1 MTGYWLDLAL
11 VGVLVL
17 VNGLLS
23 GSEAAFISL
32 GEGQLREMERRGGRS
47 DRIVVRL
54 AREPNRF
61 LATIQLGI
69 TLAGFLASATA
80 AVSLAQ
86 PLESRLQFLGGAA
99 APVSI
104 AAVTILVTAST
115 LVVGELAPKRL
126 GMQYARRWAALV
138 APVLRALAI
147 AATPV
152 VWALGQATDIV
163 VRLLGG
169 DPDVG
174 KGEMTF
180 GELRELIAGHS
191 ELNPEQRKII
201 SGALEIHE
209 RALREVVVPRPRVFR
224 LQADLPVPQA
234 LTALAASGHTRAP
247 VVPSGE
253 LDDAIGVVH
262 LRDLLGSTGTVADV
276 ARPALLLPDSLRVT
290 AAMSRLMDE
299 REQFALVIGERGG
312 VTGIVA
318 LEDLLEEVVG
328 EIYDE
333 QDKDVRAVR
342 VLADGSRILPGSF
355 PIHDLVDVGVDASS
369 LPSGDYT
376 TVAGLML
383 SILGR
388 IPIGPGDHVQIA
400 GYRFDV
406 TAVDGHAIAEVR
418 LWPQPQ

>member
-1 MTGYWLDLAL
+1 
-11 VGVLVL
+11 
-17 VNGLLS
+17 
-23 GSEAAFISL
+23 
-32 GEGQLREMERRGGRS
+32 MERRGGRS

-104 AAVTILVTAST
+104 AAVTILVTAPP
-115 LVVGELAPKRL
+115 LVVGDLAPKRL

-201 SGALEIHE
+201 SG
-209 RALREVVVPRPRVFR
+209 
-224 LQADLPVPQA
+224 
-234 LTALAASGHTRAP
+234 
-247 VVPSGE
+247 
-253 LDDAIGVVH
+253 
-262 LRDLLGSTGTVADV
+262 
-276 ARPALLLPDSLRVT
+276 
-290 AAMSRLMDE
+290 
-299 REQFALVIGERGG
+299 
-312 VTGIVA
+312 
-318 LEDLLEEVVG
+318 
-328 EIYDE
+328 
-333 QDKDVRAVR
+333 
-342 VLADGSRILPGSF
+342 
-355 PIHDLVDVGVDASS
+355 
-369 LPSGDYT
+369 
-376 TVAGLML
+376 
-383 SILGR
+383 
-388 IPIGPGDHVQIA
+388 
-400 GYRFDV
+400 
-406 TAVDGHAIAEVR
+406 
-418 LWPQPQ
+418 